1 MGPFH
6 LGTHLEPH
14 RAKGQRPQVSPKG
27 YFLAQWEN
35 KKVGDI
41 VFHISFKD
49 GQVKKK
55 L

>member
-27 YFLAQWEN
+27 YFLAQWEK

-41 VFHISFKD
+41 FFTY
-49 GQVKKK
+49 
-55 L
+55 LLRMAR